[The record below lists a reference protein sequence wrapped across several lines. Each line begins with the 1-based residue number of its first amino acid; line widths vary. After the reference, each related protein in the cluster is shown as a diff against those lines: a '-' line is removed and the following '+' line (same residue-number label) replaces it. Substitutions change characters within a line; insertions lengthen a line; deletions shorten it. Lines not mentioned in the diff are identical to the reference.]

1 MSKRIYR
8 VVSVNDVSMESLGQE
23 LGRGE
28 KVIVAVDVAKFDNK
42 AAIIQSGKVLR
53 TLGWKAPAQ
62 SRQFIDLVSDLMRV
76 GPVELVLEST
86 GTYGDPLRAQ
96 MAEIGVPVFRVSTK
110 QAHDAA
116 EVFDGVPSMHDAKA
130 CQLLGWL
137 HANGRSQHWAVRS
150 DGERD
155 LVAAAETYELH
166 NAHLM
171 ACLSRIEA
179 KLARHF
185 PELTAVVD
193 LDNASTLAML
203 EQFGSP
209 ARIAAQRGPVEKL
222 LRGVGGTFLEADKPA
237 RVVEAAR
244 DTLGMSMTA
253 GETETLRQ
261 LAMEANRQRQ
271 LKAAAKKTLE
281 GYAAK
286 DDPMRRAAAVIGV
299 ATAAIITAHAGSA
312 QNFGSA
318 AAYVKALGLNLKE
331 KSSGEHKGQLK
342 ITKRGPA
349 LARRYLYLAVLR
361 LLQREPHFKAWYLR
375 KVDREGGKRK
385 QKAVVALM
393 RKLASALWHVARG
406 QEFDPT
412 KLFDVQRLGI
422 AT

>member
-8 VVSVNDVSMESLGQE
+8 VVSVNEVSVESLGQE

-28 KVIVAVDVAKFDNK
+28 KVVVAVDVAKFDNK
-42 AAIIQSGKVLR
+42 AAVIQGDKVLR
-53 TLGWKAPAQ
+53 TIGWKAPAQ
-62 SRQFIDLVSDLMRV
+62 SKQFVDLVSDIMRV
-76 GPVELVLEST
+76 APVELVLEST

-96 MAEIGVPVFRVSTK
+96 MAELDVPVFRVSTK

-137 HANGRSQHWAVRS
+137 HANGRSQRWTVRS

-185 PELTAVVD
+185 PELATIVD

-209 ARIAAQRGPVEKL
+209 ARIGREKAAVEKL
-222 LRGVGGTFLEADKPA
+222 LREVGGTFLDAEKPE
-237 RVVEAAR
+237 RVVDAAR
-244 DTLGMSMTA
+244 NTLGMRMTA
-253 GETETLRQ
+253 GECQTLAQ
-261 LAMEANRQRQ
+261 LAREAIRQRQ
-271 LKAAAKKTLE
+271 LKAAAKKELE

-286 DDPMRRAAAVIGV
+286 DAAMSRAAAVIGV

-312 QNFGSA
+312 QNFASS